1 MKVIDIDKIEE
12 IETQVH
18 YIKSYNGSVIL
29 MDRHSKIF
37 RFNVNFSF
45 EHRPIGDPIIK
56 VNFLI
61 GDPIIKVNFLEH
73 PHIPVIGLISKVK
86 DKLLEKSRNGII
98 VTGFSTYKKK

>member
-29 MDRHSKIF
+29 MDRHSKIY
-37 RFNVNFSF
+37 RFSVNFSF

-56 VNFLI
+56 VNFL
-61 GDPIIKVNFLEH
+61 EH
-73 PHIPVIGLISKVK
+73 PHIPIIGLVAKVK
-86 DKLLEKSRNGII
+86 TKLLEKSKNG
-98 VTGFSTYKKK
+98 KL

>member
-1 MKVIDIDKIEE
+1 MTVIDIDKIEE

-45 EHRPIGDPIIK
+45 EHRPIGDP
-56 VNFLI
+56 V
-61 GDPIIKVNFLEH
+61 IKVNFLEH
-73 PHIPVIGLISKVK
+73 PHFPVIGLEARVK
-86 DKLLEKSRNGII
+86 TKLLEKSKNGII
-98 VTGFSTYKKK
+98 NSGSSVNKNKKKT

>member
-12 IETQVH
+12 IETQIH

-56 VNFLI
+56 VS
-61 GDPIIKVNFLEH
+61 FLEH
-73 PHIPVIGLISKVK
+73 PHIPVIGLIAKVK
-86 DKLLEKSRNGII
+86 DKLLEKCKNGVITSI
-98 VTGFSTYKKK
+98 ASANKDKNKA

>member
-56 VNFLI
+56 VNFL
-61 GDPIIKVNFLEH
+61 EH

>member
-12 IETQVH
+12 IETQIH

-56 VNFLI
+56 VNFL
-61 GDPIIKVNFLEH
+61 EH
-73 PHIPVIGLISKVK
+73 PHIPVIGLIAKVK

-98 VTGFSTYKKK
+98 VTGSSINKDRK